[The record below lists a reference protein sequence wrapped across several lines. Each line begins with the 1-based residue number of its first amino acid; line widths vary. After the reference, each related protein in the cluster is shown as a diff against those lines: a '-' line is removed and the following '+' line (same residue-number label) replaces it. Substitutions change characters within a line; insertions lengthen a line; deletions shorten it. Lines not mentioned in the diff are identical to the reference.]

1 MHQHDPRS
9 KSCQPPASDISLPAV
24 DLGCAVIPRSVRLER
39 VHPNRERSI
48 SEAIDNLERDPF
60 DRIGLAAE
68 RVVDSILSR
77 EVSMDPR
84 RVLSWSTRFQAR
96 HTIELDGVARDAVFL
111 EYKLTFAPERA
122 SLQCKRQL
130 LRAREVYLA
139 GACGPPCRGVGV
151 VVDCSSLVGALPPL
165 PVSTLESVVDSIRNG
180 IEECSVKV
188 VPFEQVADY
197 FRRSRYGAL
206 LSPDCLRAAYKRR
219 CSSD

>member
-1 MHQHDPRS
+1 MHQHDPRH
-9 KSCQPPASDISLPAV
+9 KSCKPPATEISLPPA
-24 DLGCAVIPRSVRLER
+24 DIGCDVIPRSVRLER

-48 SEAIDNLERDPF
+48 SEAIDNPERDPF

-68 RVVDSILSR
+68 RVVGSVLGR
-77 EVSMDPR
+77 QVSMDPR
-84 RVLSWSTRFQAR
+84 RILSWSTRFQGR

-111 EYKLTFAPERA
+111 EYKLTFVPERA
-122 SLQCKRQL
+122 SLHCKRQL

-139 GACGPPCRGVGV
+139 GASPLPCRGVGV
-151 VVDCSSLVGALPPL
+151 VVDCSSLVDLPPPI
-165 PVSTLESVVDSIRNG
+165 PVSTLESVVESIRNG
-180 IEECSVKV
+180 VEECSVTV

-219 CSSD
+219 CRSD